1 MPQPIQVS
9 GEHVDLGPR
18 IAFSK
23 TVTGSPALAAETII
37 CTSSALGDLAVS
49 TGVLIVGWCAF
60 TMGTSG
66 VSATLKIRQTNV
78 AGATVATSGATLGVA
93 TGIYNPSIVGI
104 DAAPVLPGQLYVL
117 TLTIGSGAATST
129 VSAAGIIAIA
139 C

>member
-18 IAFSK
+18 VAFSK

-37 CTSSALGDLAVS
+37 CTSTALGDLAIS

-66 VSATLKIRQTNV
+66 TSATLKVRQNTV
-78 AGATVATSGATLGVA
+78 GGAVVVTSGLTLGVA
-93 TGIYNPSIVGI
+93 TGVYNPSIVGI
-104 DAAPVLPGQLYVL
+104 DLAPALGTLYVL
-117 TLTIGSGAATST
+117 TLTIAAGAAAST
-129 VSAAGIIAIA
+129 VSAAGIIAVA
-139 C
+139 V